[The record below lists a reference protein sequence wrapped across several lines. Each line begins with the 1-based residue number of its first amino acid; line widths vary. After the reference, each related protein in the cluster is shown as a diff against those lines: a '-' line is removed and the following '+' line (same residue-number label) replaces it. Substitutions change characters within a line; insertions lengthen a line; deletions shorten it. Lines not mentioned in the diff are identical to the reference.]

1 MPTNL
6 IKKDVITA
14 LAARAAGLDN
24 TDGDPRLKRVVNRLL
39 VDLMVAIDDLD
50 ISMDEFWAGVAYIGQ
65 AGKANEL
72 GLIVPGV
79 VLEHFLD
86 LRLDEAERRAGLTG
100 GTTRTIEGP
109 LYVDGAPLSKGD
121 ARLDDG
127 TDDGEVLFMEG
138 QVRDTAGKPIPGAV
152 VDVWHANTMGFY
164 SFFGPPQA
172 AFNLRRRIETDIQG
186 RYRFRSIMPSGY
198 GCPPGS
204 HTEKLLAQLGRH
216 GQRPAHIHFFVT
228 APGYRK
234 LTTQINID
242 GDKYLHDDFAFG
254 TRDDLI
260 PKVVRV
266 TDAAEIHK
274 AGLNKPFARITFD
287 FAVPKEVAGAPTTIV
302 QCEHAPA
309 PAA

>member
-1 MPTNL
+1 MPANL
-6 IKKDVITA
+6 INKEVITG

-24 TDGDPRLKRVVNRLL
+24 KNGNPRVKQVANRLL
-39 VDLMVAIDDLD
+39 VGLMTAIDDLD

-65 AGKANEL
+65 AGTANEL

-79 VLEHFLD
+79 VIEHFLD
-86 LRLDEAERRAGLTG
+86 LRLDEAERLAGLAG

-109 LYVDGAPLSKGD
+109 LYITGAPLSKGE

-127 TDDGEVLFMEG
+127 TDDGEVLFVEG
-138 QVRDTAGKPIPGAV
+138 QVRDTVGKPVAGAA
-152 VDVWHANTMGFY
+152 VDVWHANTMGNY
-164 SFFGPPQA
+164 SHFGPPQSPY
-172 AFNLRRRIETDIQG
+172 NLRRRIETDDDG
-186 RYRFRSIMPSGY
+186 RYRFRTIMPSGY

-242 GDKYLHDDFAFG
+242 GDRYLHDDFAFG

-260 PKVVRV
+260 PAVQRIS
-266 TDAAEIHK
+266 DPREIHK
-274 AGLNKPFARITFD
+274 AGLNRPFARIQFD
-287 FAVPKEVAGAPTTIV
+287 FAMTRDKAGAPATV
-302 QCEHAPA
+302 VRREHAT
-309 PAA
+309 AA

>member
-1 MPTNL
+1 MPANL
-6 IKKDVITA
+6 IKKDVIVA
-14 LAARAAGLDN
+14 LAARAAGLDSKAGN
-24 TDGDPRLKRVVNRLL
+24 PRVKQVLNRLL
-39 VDLMVAIDDLD
+39 VDLMVAIDEHD

-65 AGKANEL
+65 AGKANEF

-79 VLEHFLD
+79 VIEHFLD
-86 LRLDEAERRAGLTG
+86 LRLDEAERQAGLDG

-109 LYVDGAPLSKGD
+109 LYVAGAPLSKGE

-138 QVRDTAGKPIPGAV
+138 QVRDTAGKPVAGAML
-152 VDVWHANTMGFY
+152 DVWHANTMGMY
-164 SFFGPPQA
+164 SFFDPVQA
-172 AFNLRRRIETDIQG
+172 TYNLRRRIETDSEG

-228 APGYRK
+228 APGYRQ

-260 PKVVRV
+260 PKVVHV

-274 AGLNKPFARITFD
+274 AGLNKPFARIKFD
-287 FAVPKEVAGAPTTIV
+287 FAVSKEVADAPTTIV
-302 QCEHAPA
+302 QREHAAA

>member
-24 TDGDPRLKRVVNRLL
+24 REGNPRLKQVVNRLL
-39 VDLMVAIDDLD
+39 IDLMIAIDDLD
-50 ISMDEFWAGVAYIGQ
+50 ISVNEFWSGVAYLTQ
-65 AGKANEL
+65 VGKHNEF
-72 GLIVPGV
+72 GLVVPGV

-86 LRLDEAERRAGLTG
+86 LRLDEAERRAGLAS
-100 GTTRTIEGP
+100 GTVRTIEGP
-109 LYVDGAPLSKGD
+109 LYIAGAPLSKGE

-127 TDDGEVLFMEG
+127 TDQGEVLFMEG
-138 QVRDTAGKPIPGAV
+138 QVRDVSGKPVAGAM
-152 VDVWHANTMGFY
+152 VDVWHTNTMGNY
-164 SFFGPPQA
+164 SHFDPTQA
-172 AFNLRRRIETDIQG
+172 AYNLRRQIETDKDG

-198 GCPPGS
+198 ACPPGS
-204 HTEKLLAQLGRH
+204 QTEKLLHAMGRH
-216 GQRPAHIHFFVT
+216 GNRPAHVHFFIT

-260 PKVVRV
+260 PQVQRV
-266 TDAAEIHK
+266 TEAAEIHK
-274 AGLNKPFARITFD
+274 AGLNKPFARIRFD
-287 FAVPKEVAGAPTTIV
+287 FVVVEEAAGAPSSIV
-302 QCEHAPA
+302 EREHA
-309 PAA
+309 AAA